1 MTTITAEIARLSTVV
16 DALQAKAIE
25 INNQVNAAAEG
36 SIEQE
41 ILGAMYQGVSARHAA
56 AWADLQ
62 SLRAEVRA
70 ESDL

>member
-1 MTTITAEIARLSTVV
+1 
-16 DALQAKAIE
+16 
-25 INNQVNAAAEG
+25 
-36 SIEQE
+36 
-41 ILGAMYQGVSARHAA
+41 MYQGVSARHAA